1 VREETVTSKGKI
13 WMAAMGAGCLVAVA
27 AAQAFSAG
35 PVFASTVPLGSV
47 TVANTISTFNSA
59 NKTLRANCPAGKRVL
74 GGGGF
79 VSGTQHAVIT
89 ELQPIS
95 TAAGDSYEV
104 SAVEDQAGE
113 HGNWA
118 ILAYAFC
125 APAPAGLEIVPVTSA
140 ATSNAFTGISATCP
154 GTKRLVGSGGKIDNG
169 AGQVD
174 LLTFPEGTFGSNRTT
189 AAGQEDR
196 DGFAGNWTV
205 TSYAVCLSSN
215 NVFDLQIVKTFSAG
229 DGSTFKSATATCPS
243 GKSATGGA
251 GWADTP
257 AHVEFIEP
265 NRAVNPTSIEVGAT
279 AATGFTSQVVAIA
292 LCAS

>member
-1 VREETVTSKGKI
+1 MTSKRKF
-13 WMAAMGAGCLVAVA
+13 WMTAIGAGCVAAVI

-35 PVFASTVPLGSV
+35 PAAASTVPPGSV
-47 TVANTISTFNSA
+47 SVTSAISPFNSA
-59 NKTLRANCPAGKRVL
+59 NKSLRANCPAGKRVL

-79 VSGTQHAVIT
+79 VSGTRHAVLT

-95 TAAGDSYEV
+95 TPSGDSYEV
-104 SAVEDQAGE
+104 SAAEDQAGE
-113 HGNWA
+113 NGAWA

-125 APAPAGLEIVPVTSA
+125 ATAPAGLEIVSATSTA
-140 ATSNAFTGISATCP
+140 ASNAFTGISATCP
-154 GTKRLVGSGGKIDNG
+154 GSKRLVGSGGKIDSG

-205 TSYAVCLSSN
+205 TSYAVCLSSTS
-215 NVFDLQIVKTFSAG
+215 VLDLQIVKTFSAG
-229 DGSTFKSATATCPS
+229 DGSTFKAATATCPS

-257 AHVEFIEP
+257 AHVEYIKP
-265 NRAVNPTSIEVGAT
+265 NTGINPTSIEVGAT